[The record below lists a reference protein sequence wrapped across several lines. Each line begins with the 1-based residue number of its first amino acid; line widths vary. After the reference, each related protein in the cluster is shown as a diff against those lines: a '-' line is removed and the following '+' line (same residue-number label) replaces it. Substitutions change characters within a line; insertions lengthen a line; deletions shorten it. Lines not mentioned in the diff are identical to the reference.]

1 MKSLK
6 DYINESMESNEIFHL
21 IDESGNKVTMTYE
34 ELEDY
39 NKSICEGS
47 NTKTLKA
54 DTDYY
59 LSHGYTSLEKIY
71 KELED
76 KYGNM

>member
-1 MKSLK
+1 MKTLK
-6 DYINESMESNEIFHL
+6 DYINESMEITEIFHL
-21 IDESGNKVTMTYE
+21 IDESGNKVTMSYE

-39 NKSICEGS
+39 NRSIYEGS

-59 LSHGYTSLEKIY
+59 LSHGYTPLEKIY
-71 KELED
+71 KELEG